1 MLKHADVWRA
11 IDLLAAKH
19 DMSASGLARRSGLD
33 PTTFNISKRIT
44 KDGKQCWPST
54 ETIARILSATGDS
67 LAEFIAQMG
76 KDNAAVLALR
86 IPIIS
91 FAQAG
96 DESYFDY
103 AGYPTGKAWDE
114 VLFPQIADPDV
125 FALEVSGD
133 SMAPVYCDGDT
144 IIVSPNDDIRRG
156 DRVVV
161 RTRDGE
167 VMAKKMARQSARKVE
182 LVSLT
187 KPRRS
192 RMLDAE
198 NISWIA
204 RIVWAGQ

>member
-1 MLKHADVWRA
+1 MLKHADIWRA
-11 IDLLAAKH
+11 IDLLAVKH
-19 DMSASGLARRSGLD
+19 DMSASGLAQHSGLD
-33 PTTFNISKRIT
+33 PTTFNKSKRIT
-44 KDGKQCWPST
+44 KKGKQRWPST
-54 ETIARILSATGDS
+54 ETIAKILSATGDS

-86 IPIIS
+86 IPVIS

-114 VLFPQIADPDV
+114 VLLPQIADPYV
-125 FALEVSGD
+125 FALEVGGD

-144 IIVSPNDDIRRG
+144 IIVSPNADIRRG

-167 VMAKKMARQSARKVE
+167 VMAKKMARQSARRVE

-198 NISWIA
+198 NIAWIA
-204 RIVWAGQ
+204 RIVSTGQ